1 MMELFDTHAHLDF
14 PEYDEDLSQVLSRC
28 GENQV
33 EYILNVGIDI
43 ETSRKSVSLA
53 RANKGIFAS
62 VGIHPHDVEG
72 FDDRGLKALKLLAAE
87 EKVVAV
93 GEIGLDYYRDLSPRD
108 KQQEAFR
115 MQISLAGELGLPVVI
130 HNRDAHQDI
139 LSIIIEEKVRD
150 VGGIMHCFSGDW
162 QMAKKCMDQS
172 LFIAVGGAVTFKNA
186 ESLRE
191 VARKVPKDRLLLET
205 DSPFLSPEPRRGKRN
220 EPANVRVIAEFI
232 AGLRDVPLEEL
243 AYWTTYNAL
252 RLFGIS

>member
-1 MMELFDTHAHLDF
+1 MELFDTHAHLDF

-28 GENQV
+28 RENQV

-53 RANKGIFAS
+53 RANQGIFAS
-62 VGIHPHDVEG
+62 VGIHPHDVVG
-72 FDDRGLKALKLLAAE
+72 FDEHSLKALKLLAAE
-87 EKVVAV
+87 EKVVAL
-93 GEIGLDYYRDLSPRD
+93 GEIGLDYYRDLSPKD

-115 MQISLAGELGLPVVI
+115 RQISLARQLALPVVI
-130 HNRDAHQDI
+130 HDRDAHQDI
-139 LSIIIEEKVRD
+139 MSILVEEKVRD

-162 QMAKKCMDQS
+162 PMAKKCLDHN
-172 LFIAVGGAVTFKNA
+172 LLIAVGGAVTFKNA

-191 VARKVPKDRLLLET
+191 VARKVPRDRLLLET

-220 EPANVRVIAEFI
+220 EPGNVRVIAEFV
-232 AGLRDVPLEEL
+232 AGLRGVPLEDL

-252 RLFGIS
+252 KLFDIS